1 MAFRNKFT
9 NSLILSML
17 PPSSLV
23 LDPFWLN
30 SVGIWDSMLLITC
43 TFIQSHSSP
52 FLSALP
58 SLKSAWL
65 NVTGDSNCKCTD
77 WGLTY
82 FWLKHRGQC
91 LEKSVPSNRCW
102 IQKKKKKD
110 KSTVALP
117 IHILSM
123 ILNNFWSTKS
133 MFLWAGVWGWKKLKA
148 TEICVKVKGWRDLNR
163 SRACS
168 CL

>member
-102 IQKKKKKD
+102 IQKKKKKRQKYSSSAYTYFIYD
-110 KSTVALP
+110 SEQFLKYK
-117 IHILSM
+117 IHVPLGRCM
-123 ILNNFWSTKS
+123 RLEET
-133 MFLWAGVWGWKKLKA
+133 
-148 TEICVKVKGWRDLNR
+148 
-163 SRACS
+163 
-168 CL
+168 